1 MRLTTIISAL
11 AATLAAVS
19 CSSQE
24 YISEAFSP
32 EHILWYDEPAS
43 IWEET
48 LPLGNGRLGM
58 MPDGGIEEER
68 IVLNEI
74 SMWSG
79 SEADY
84 ANPDAAESLPEIRAL
99 LLEGK
104 NAEAQEV
111 MYQRFVPHKPT
122 DGGTYGGYQ
131 TLGDLHIDYH
141 YGTDNPGFCGIQ
153 MQKLNPSHSCGVG
166 PSRSQGHG
174 RPWFL
179 HLDTTKTCDSAC
191 CYCRWLD
198 LREGTA
204 YTEYGDSSARYSR
217 KYYVS
222 RESDVMVVEIG
233 ADVKGAVGF
242 DVRMSREQNCTAE
255 ICGDGVL
262 KISGT
267 LDSGA
272 EQPGV
277 RYAAYA
283 KVLAKGKDASVE
295 DEDTFVRVS
304 GADKAWILVSAATS
318 FFEGDEFDSKALSI
332 LAEAVDGFKP
342 EKMHM
347 EAVMSHKELYDR
359 AGVSISNEAESAYLT
374 TDERLAA
381 YAEGAEDNALAS
393 LYYNYGRYLLIG
405 STRVGSLPPNLQ
417 GLWANTYQTPWN
429 GDYHTNINVQMNHW
443 IAEQGNLSELHL
455 PLTELVLKM
464 IPSGEKTAKDFYG
477 PEAEGWVQHMMTNVW
492 NFTAPGEH
500 PSWGA
505 TNTGGAWLC
514 AHLWEHYMYTG
525 DKDYLERVYPALEG
539 SARFFLSTMIRE
551 PKNGYL
557 VTGPTSSP
565 ENTFYDRGREVS
577 ICMGPTMDNQ
587 LVREL
592 FTNTVAAAE
601 ILGREDSLTESLE
614 SALTQLAPHKIS
626 DEGYLM
632 EWLEDYE
639 EVDIHHRHVSHL
651 YGLHPSN
658 QISPSRTP
666 ELAEACKVTLNR
678 RGDEATGWSRAWK
691 LNFWARLGD
700 GDRAL
705 KLFRSLLH
713 PAYVSNGTASW
724 HISGTFPNLFCSHP
738 PFQIDGNFGGAAGIG
753 EMLIQSHE
761 GFINVLPA
769 LPAEWKEGSLYGFK
783 VRGGATVDLEWKDGR
798 PTEMCITGGW
808 EKKITV
814 ATYDGIMEFELRP
827 GERKVISF

>member
-11 AATLAAVS
+11 AASLAAVS
-19 CSSQE
+19 CIRQDCFSNE
-24 YISEAFSP
+24 FSP
-32 EHILWYDEPAS
+32 EHVIWYDEPAS

-58 MPDGGIEEER
+58 MPDGGIGKER

-104 NAEAQEV
+104 NAEAQAV
-111 MYQRFVPHKPT
+111 MYERFVPHKPT

-204 YTEYGDSSARYSR
+204 YTEYGDSCVRYSR

-233 ADVKGAVGF
+233 ADMKGAVGF
-242 DVRMSREQNCTAE
+242 DVRMSREQNCKAE
-255 ICGDGVL
+255 ICGNGVM

-272 EQPGV
+272 DQPGV
-277 RYAAYA
+277 SYAAYA

-318 FFEGDEFDSKALSI
+318 FFEGDEYDSKALSI
-332 LAEAVDGFKP
+332 LSEAVDGFKP
-342 EKMHM
+342 EKMHR
-347 EAVMSHKELYDR
+347 EAIMSHRELYDR

-381 YAEGAEDNALAS
+381 YAEGAEDIALAS

-405 STRVGSLPPNLQ
+405 STRAGSLPPNLQ

-477 PEAEGWVQHMMTNVW
+477 PAAEGWVQHMMTNVW
-492 NFTAPGEH
+492 N
-500 PSWGA
+500 
-505 TNTGGAWLC
+505 
-514 AHLWEHYMYTG
+514 
-525 DKDYLERVYPALEG
+525 
-539 SARFFLSTMIRE
+539 
-551 PKNGYL
+551 
-557 VTGPTSSP
+557 
-565 ENTFYDRGREVS
+565 
-577 ICMGPTMDNQ
+577 
-587 LVREL
+587 
-592 FTNTVAAAE
+592 
-601 ILGREDSLTESLE
+601 
-614 SALTQLAPHKIS
+614 
-626 DEGYLM
+626 
-632 EWLEDYE
+632 
-639 EVDIHHRHVSHL
+639 
-651 YGLHPSN
+651 
-658 QISPSRTP
+658 
-666 ELAEACKVTLNR
+666 
-678 RGDEATGWSRAWK
+678 
-691 LNFWARLGD
+691 
-700 GDRAL
+700 
-705 KLFRSLLH
+705 
-713 PAYVSNGTASW
+713 
-724 HISGTFPNLFCSHP
+724 
-738 PFQIDGNFGGAAGIG
+738 
-753 EMLIQSHE
+753 
-761 GFINVLPA
+761 
-769 LPAEWKEGSLYGFK
+769 
-783 VRGGATVDLEWKDGR
+783 
-798 PTEMCITGGW
+798 
-808 EKKITV
+808 
-814 ATYDGIMEFELRP
+814 
-827 GERKVISF
+827 